1 MQISNIQV
9 SSGSTPAL
17 AETRSASSHDP
28 RDTNQDGVVSFA
40 EQLAYSLGNLQDKAA
55 TSGSALGSYGQDGVT
70 DQTGS
75 AAKNTVDTYV

>member
-1 MQISNIQV
+1 MQISNTQV

-17 AETRSASSHDP
+17 AETRSASYHDP

-40 EQLAYSLGNLQDKAA
+40 EQLAYSLGNLQDKAT
-55 TSGSALGSYGQDGVT
+55 TSGSALGSYSQNGAT
-70 DQTGS
+70 DTTGS